1 MRKEN
6 SERDDLFH
14 LTALLLMIASF
25 HSPLPEG
32 GSWRDINQCG
42 QQNRAEK
49 QAYRHSFLLCM
60 VYYRQSWERYL
71 AKNCADKPT
80 LPITRSRYVE

>member
-49 QAYRHSFLLCM
+49 LTYRHSSSPLV
-60 VYYRQSWERYL
+60 VYYRQSEPSYL
-71 AKNCADKPT
+71 VKNCADNGT
-80 LPITRSRYVE
+80 VLITRRSDVE